1 MVCYYINTPKK
12 DLDMPNI
19 LYSIERKL
27 PRISKKITSKPL
39 RIKGRLSDE
48 ISFWK
53 GKKETSSGAYSRLKR
68 YWDNTS
74 IGSWTASGTPW
85 SAAFISYILKGH
97 RFKGQA
103 SHYQYTQDVID
114 GKNIGWE
121 AFSIPK
127 NKGKIKIQVGD
138 VLVKP
143 RSGGTYNTHG
153 DVVGAV
159 RLGKAILYGGNLANT
174 AKQAGKVSLNKDG
187 TIKDAGKYLVLLKK
201 NPVRDVD
208 YGWTKILAYGGFAA
222 AGVLTAVLGF
232 MIVKRKGTE
241 QKQITTKEQ

>member
-97 RFKGQA
+97 R
-103 SHYQYTQDVID
+103 
-114 GKNIGWE
+114 
-121 AFSIPK
+121 
-127 NKGKIKIQVGD
+127 
-138 VLVKP
+138 
-143 RSGGTYNTHG
+143 
-153 DVVGAV
+153 
-159 RLGKAILYGGNLANT
+159 
-174 AKQAGKVSLNKDG
+174 
-187 TIKDAGKYLVLLKK
+187 
-201 NPVRDVD
+201 
-208 YGWTKILAYGGFAA
+208 
-222 AGVLTAVLGF
+222 
-232 MIVKRKGTE
+232 
-241 QKQITTKEQ
+241 